1 MFSFIAKNKLKKQMK
16 FVSDQILTLRN
27 KLDKIEDKLE
37 FCQIKRQEFNMRF
50 MLLFETRENLNKEI
64 SQLKIQLES
73 ISQSL

>member
-1 MFSFIAKNKLKKQMK
+1 MK